1 MFRKVGTLT
10 LWLHLLVLSC
20 LGQAEEVKYGNDFLN
35 IGVGARAFGMG
46 NAQTAAAQDVTAAYW
61 NPAGLV
67 QHEQLLAK
75 TEVALMYA
83 AYFANIATYNYGAV
97 SIPLSS
103 EGNKRLGIT
112 LIRLGVDDIPNTLN
126 LVREDGSFN
135 YDAVSSFSST
145 DFATLLSY
153 AWRPKDIE
161 GLSIG
166 SSVKVIYR
174 GAGEFANSWGFGID
188 LGVAYTKGN
197 LRLGAALKDAT
208 NTFNAWTFNTA
219 TFEEAFINTGN
230 EVPRNSILR
239 IPPSLRLGIA
249 YNLVLSRRVHLLV
262 ALDNDTFFDG
272 ERSSLLGVGNVSMD
286 PHAGVEFAY
295 LNSQKKPIAF
305 LRLGAYNLQNEKN
318 LEGEDDIGF
327 FPTAGLGVAIN
338 SFKIDYAL
346 ANIGNLSEN
355 LHSHVVSIQFMLE

>member
-1 MFRKVGTLT
+1 MLRKVGLLT
-10 LWLHLLVLSC
+10 LWVSLCVMTAW
-20 LGQAEEVKYGNDFLN
+20 GQAEQVKYGNDFLN

-46 NAQTAAAQDVTAAYW
+46 NAQTAVAHDVTAAYW

-67 QHEQLLAK
+67 QQRQIIQK
-75 TEVALMYA
+75 PEVALMYA

-97 SIPLSS
+97 SIPLSPL
-103 EGNKRLGIT
+103 GDKRLGIT
-112 LIRLGVDDIPNTLN
+112 MIRLGVDDIPNTLN
-126 LVREDGSFN
+126 LIREDGSFN

-153 AWRPKDIE
+153 AWVPKKVD
-161 GLSIG
+161 GLSLG
-166 SSVKVIYR
+166 TSVKVIYR

-188 LGVAYTKGN
+188 IGAVYKKGN
-197 LRLGAALKDAT
+197 LNLGASLKDAT
-208 NTFNAWTFNTA
+208 NTFNAWTFNTT

-230 EVPRNSILR
+230 EIPRNSVLR

-249 YNLVLSRRVHLLV
+249 YKLSLAKRVKVLL
-262 ALDNDTFFDG
+262 ALDSNTFFDG
-272 ERSSLLGVGNVSMD
+272 ERSSLITLGGMSVD
-286 PHAGVEFAY
+286 PHAGMEFSY
-295 LNSQKKPIAF
+295 LNSQKEPIAF

-318 LEGEDDIGF
+318 LEGEDSIGF